1 MFSISCKRASELVHK
16 KHNEGLT
23 TKERWRL
30 KIHTGM
36 CSACKTF
43 EKQTDQIEKIVK
55 SRIQKQP
62 SANLEDFKVDTL
74 SKINK

>member
-23 TKERWRL
+23 TTEKWRS
-30 KIHTGM
+30 KVHSSM

-43 EKQTDQIEKIVK
+43 EKQTDQIEMIIK
-55 SRIQKQP
+55 SRMQKQA
-62 SANLEDFKVDTL
+62 STTVEDFKTDTL
-74 SKINK
+74 SKIIK